1 MPETVAFICDGRTV
15 QAPAGIT
22 LAAALEAPE
31 ALNGVGARGGCAVLR
46 RSVTGEP
53 RGVLCAMGICFECR
67 VTIDGRA
74 HRRACMEI
82 VRAGMDVRTGEAEFP
97 VSSSEPPVEE
107 LIDCDVA
114 VVGGGPAGVAAA
126 CRAAEAGARAVLLD
140 EGAAP
145 GGQIHRHLPN
155 REAPPAAR
163 AWLARLA
170 QSGAEIRAGVSVL
183 DAAATEARENA
194 AEPWRL
200 LGLQAQGAGG
210 VLAISARAIV
220 LATGS
225 RELFLP
231 FPGWTLPGV
240 YGAGGAQAL
249 WKSGAS
255 LAGRTAVVG
264 GSGPLLLPVA
274 ASLAKSGARVAA
286 VVEQAGL
293 PALAGFALALGRSPS
308 RIRDA
313 VRYRRGFAGT
323 PYRTGAWIAEARGSV
338 RLEGVVLADA
348 RGGRRE
354 LECDLAAV
362 GWGLTPNTELARVLG
377 CEIAQGRVLVDARQ
391 ETGVPGV
398 FCAGEACGVAGV
410 EAAVA
415 EGQIAGTAAAVAA
428 GRLDSKEPWDLHRL
442 RRARSGARAVAGRMH
457 RAFRLRPELARL
469 AREDTVVCRCE
480 DVTLG
485 SLRRYAG
492 AREAKLASRAGM
504 GPCQGRVCGPALA
517 YLFGWESDTVR
528 TPIQPAA
535 LGALG
540 FAPAERAPE
549 EEGLG

>member
-1 MPETVAFICDGRTV
+1 MPETVAFTCDGRAV
-15 QAPAGIT
+15 QAPAGVT
-22 LAAALEAPE
+22 LAAAFE
-31 ALNGVGARGGCAVLR
+31 ALGAREGSAGGRAVLR

-82 VRAGMDVRTGEAEFP
+82 VRAGMDVRTGEAEFAA
-97 VSSSEPPVEE
+97 SSLESPGEE
-107 LIDCDVA
+107 RIDCDVA

-126 CRAAEAGARAVLLD
+126 CRAAEAGARTVLLD

-145 GGQIHRHLPN
+145 GGQIFRHLPG

-170 QSGAEIRAGVSVL
+170 QSGAEIRAGASVF
-183 DAAATEARENA
+183 DAARTGAS
-194 AEPWRL
+194 WRL
-200 LGLQAQGAGG
+200 LALGAGAGG
-210 VLAISARAIV
+210 VLAVSTRAIV

-249 WKSGAS
+249 WKSGAP
-255 LAGRTAVVG
+255 LTGRTAVVG

-274 ASLAKSGARVAA
+274 ASLAKAGARVAA
-286 VVEQAGL
+286 VVEQAAF
-293 PALAGFALALGRSPS
+293 PALAAFVLSLGRSPS
-308 RIRDA
+308 RIREA

-323 PYRTGAWIAEARGSV
+323 PYRTGTWIAEARGIG

-354 LECDLAAV
+354 LACDLAAV
-362 GWGLTPNTELARVLG
+362 GWGLTPNTELARLLG
-377 CEIAQGRVLVDARQ
+377 CAVESGAVAVDGRQ

-415 EGQIAGTAAAVAA
+415 EGQIAGAAAA
-428 GRLDSKEPWDLHRL
+428 GRIARLEDAWDRRL
-442 RRARSGARAVAGRMH
+442 LTRARDRARAVAVRMH
-457 RAFRLRPELARL
+457 RSFRLRPELARL
-469 AREDTVVCRCE
+469 AREDTLVCRCE
-480 DVTLG
+480 DVPLG
-485 SLRRYAG
+485 ALRACSG
-492 AREAKLASRAGM
+492 AREAKLAARAGM

-517 YLFGWESDTVR
+517 FLFGWDSDTVR
-528 TPIQPAA
+528 TPVLPAA

>member
-1 MPETVAFICDGRTV
+1 MPETVAFTCDGLAV
-15 QAPAGIT
+15 AAPAGVT
-22 LAAALEAPE
+22 VAAALE
-31 ALNGVGARGGCAVLR
+31 GAGGGRAVLR
-46 RSVTGEP
+46 RSITGEA

-67 VTIDGRA
+67 LTIDGRA

-82 VRAGMDVRTGEAEFP
+82 VRGGMDVRTGEAG
-97 VSSSEPPVEE
+97 SSRLTAFSQGVQAD
-107 LIDCDVA
+107 DCDVA
-114 VVGGGPAGVAAA
+114 VVGGGPAGIAAA
-126 CRAAEAGARAVLLD
+126 CRAAEAGARTVLLD

-145 GGQIHRHLPN
+145 GGQIHRHPPG

-170 QSGAEIRAGVSVL
+170 RAGAGVRAGVSVF
-183 DAAATEARENA
+183 DAARTDAGA
-194 AEPWRL
+194 WRL
-200 LGLQAQGAGG
+200 LAQGADHI
-210 VLAISARAIV
+210 LAVSARAIV

-274 ASLAKSGARVAA
+274 ASLVKAGVRVAG

-293 PALAGFALALGRSPS
+293 SALAGFALGLGRSPS
-308 RIRDA
+308 RIREA
-313 VRYRRGFAGT
+313 IRYRRGFAGT
-323 PYRTGAWIAEARGSV
+323 PYRTGSWIAEARGNG
-338 RLEGVVLADA
+338 RLESVVLADA

-354 LECDLAAV
+354 LACDLAAI
-362 GWGLTPNTELARVLG
+362 GWGLTPNTELARLLG
-377 CEIAQGRVLVDARQ
+377 CPLVFAEAEGLVAVDARQ

-415 EGQIAGTAAAVAA
+415 EGQIAGAAAAVAA
-428 GRLDSKEPWDLHRL
+428 GRVDPKEEPWDLRAL
-442 RRARSGARAVAGRMH
+442 TRARAEARSFALRMR

-469 AREDTVVCRCE
+469 AREDTLVCRCE
-480 DVTLG
+480 DVALG
-485 SLRRYAG
+485 ALRG
-492 AREAKLASRAGM
+492 CGGSREAKLAVRAGM

-517 YLFGWESDTVR
+517 FLFGWDSDTVR

-540 FAPAERAPE
+540 LAGSGPG
-549 EEGLG
+549 EEGLE